1 MDQAQQDKLAR
12 ERMAAN
18 EFAPMQPDS
27 AGADTHALNYIA
39 FYLGEI
45 ERHVATIAGA
55 FDRHGPNV
63 VQQMQA
69 LNGFIANVLKR

>member
-18 EFAPMQPDS
+18 EFAPMQPGS
-27 AGADTHALNYIA
+27 VGADTHALNYIA

-45 ERHVATIAGA
+45 EQH
-55 FDRHGPNV
+55 
-63 VQQMQA
+63 
-69 LNGFIANVLKR
+69 LANLV